1 MRTKDLRDQH
11 IPSGNGTSPIWR
23 WFTDYPESLQEKL
36 LPTYMF
42 PSINYQSI
50 YIYVYTYIWYT
61 YMYIHICIYIYVY
74 IHIYVYIYVYTY
86 MYIIYFTR
94 FHPFVSDFLVKKK
107 HKPIILGIS
116 QWPVGAWRV
125 GGGRCTSG
133 NDWDSMDSYPLVIN
147 HGDSMGFIMI
157 SWD

>member
-1 MRTKDLRDQH
+1 MIYRLSWKPARETIADLYVSIYQLSVYIYMYIH
-11 IPSGNGTSPIWR
+11 IYDIH
-23 WFTDYPESLQEKL
+23 
-36 LPTYMF
+36 
-42 PSINYQSI
+42 ICI
-50 YIYVYTYIWYT
+50 YIYVYT

-74 IHIYVYIYVYTY
+74 TYIYVYIYIYVYTY